1 MFSLHALIF
10 NATET
15 EKAMKVLVI
24 NAGSSS
30 LKYQLIETD
39 TESVLAKGV
48 CERIGMDGSTLNHTG
63 KAAVKLQAAMPTH
76 KEAIKLVLDA
86 LVNADYG
93 VISSMTEIAAVGHRV
108 LHSAEDFN
116 DSILI
121 TPETL
126 KIIESNIDLGPL
138 HMPPNIMGIKACR
151 EVMPNAPM
159 VAVFDTT
166 FHSTM
171 PDYAYMYG
179 IDYDDYKKYKVRK
192 YGFHGTSHAY
202 VSGRASA
209 LMGTDKIKT
218 VVCHLGNGASIS
230 AVKDGKCVDTS
241 MGLTPLE
248 GLIMGTRSGD
258 LDPAVI
264 EYLMGKKG
272 YDVHQ
277 MTDYLNKKC
286 GVLGVSGVSSDFRDL
301 EKAFNEGNQ
310 RAKLALD
317 MFSYRVKKYVGSY
330 AAAMGGLDCLVFTG
344 GIGEH
349 TVCVREAVCKD
360 MEFLGVVLD
369 KKLNADPPRDTEF
382 EISSK
387 KSKVKVYIIPT
398 NEELYIARET
408 LKHKDD

>member
-1 MFSLHALIF
+1 
-10 NATET
+10 
-15 EKAMKVLVI
+15 MKVLVI

-39 TESVLAKGV
+39 TEAVLAKGV
-48 CERIGMDGSTLNHTG
+48 CERIGMDGSLLNHNG
-63 KAAVKLQAAMPTH
+63 KTSVKIQAPMPTH

-86 LVNADYG
+86 LVNAEHG
-93 VISSMTEIAAVGHRV
+93 VISSMSEIAAVGHRV
-108 LHSAEDFN
+108 LHSAEDFS
-116 DSILI
+116 DSTII

-126 KIIESNIDLGPL
+126 KIIETNVDLGPL

-151 EVMPNAPM
+151 EVMPDAPM

-230 AVKDGKCVDTS
+230 AVKNGKCVDTS

-248 GLIMGTRSGD
+248 GLVMGTRSGD
-258 LDPAVI
+258 LDPAVL

-277 MTDYLNKKC
+277 MTEYLNKKC
-286 GVLGVSGVSSDFRDL
+286 GVYGVSGVSSDFRDL
-301 EKAFNEGNQ
+301 EAAVNDGNA

-317 MFSYRVKKYVGSY
+317 MFCYRVKKYVGSY

-349 TVCVREAVCKD
+349 TVCVRDAVCKD
-360 MEFLGVVLD
+360 MEFLGIQLD
-369 KKLNADPPRDTEF
+369 EKLNKNAPRDTEF
-382 EISSK
+382 EISAK
-387 KSKVKVYIIPT
+387 KSKVKVFIIPT

>member
-1 MFSLHALIF
+1 
-10 NATET
+10 
-15 EKAMKVLVI
+15 MKVLVI

-39 TESVLAKGV
+39 TEAVLAKGV
-48 CERIGMDGSTLNHTG
+48 CERIGTDGALLNHSG
-63 KAAVKLQAAMPTH
+63 KTSVKIQAPMPTH

-86 LVNADYG
+86 LVNAEHG
-93 VISSMTEIAAVGHRV
+93 VISSMSEIAAVGHRV

-116 DSILI
+116 DSTII

-126 KIIESNIDLGPL
+126 KIIETNIDLGPL

-151 EVMPNAPM
+151 EVMPDAPM

-230 AVKDGKCVDTS
+230 AVKNGKCVDTS

-248 GLIMGTRSGD
+248 GLVMGTRSGD
-258 LDPAVI
+258 LDPAVL

-272 YDVHQ
+272 YDVHR
-277 MTDYLNKKC
+277 MTEYLNKEC
-286 GVLGVSGVSSDFRDL
+286 GVKGISGVSSDFRDL
-301 EKAFNEGNQ
+301 EAAMENGNE
-310 RAKLALD
+310 RAKLAID

-360 MEFLGVVLD
+360 MEFLGVELD
-369 KKLNADPPRDTEF
+369 SKLNKNAPRDTEY

-387 KSKVKVYIIPT
+387 KSKVKVFIIPT

>member
-1 MFSLHALIF
+1 
-10 NATET
+10 
-15 EKAMKVLVI
+15 MKILVI

-30 LKYQLIETD
+30 LKYQLIEI
-39 TESVLAKGV
+39 ENQKVLAKGV
-48 CERIGMDGSTLNHTG
+48 CERIGIDGSVLNHTG
-63 KAAVKLQAAMPTH
+63 SEKVEIKEPMPTH

-86 LVNADYG
+86 LINPKYG
-93 VISSMTEIAAVGHRV
+93 VIKDMSEIAAVGHRV
-108 LHSAEDFN
+108 LHAGENFK
-116 DSILI
+116 DSVLV

-126 KIIESNIDLGPL
+126 KLIETNTDLGPL
-138 HMPPNIMGIKACR
+138 HMPANIMGSKACQ

-166 FHSTM
+166 FHATM
-171 PDYAYMYG
+171 PEYAYMYG
-179 IDYDDYKKYKVRK
+179 IAYDDYKKYKVRK

-202 VSGRASA
+202 VSGRASE

-218 VVCHLGNGASIS
+218 LVCHLGNGASVS

-248 GLIMGTRSGD
+248 GLIMGTRCGD
-258 LDPAVI
+258 IDPAVL

-272 YDVHQ
+272 YDVHE
-277 MTDYLNKKC
+277 MTNYLNKQC
-286 GVLGVSGVSSDFRDL
+286 GVLGVSGISSDFRDL
-301 EKAFNEGNQ
+301 EAASDKGNP
-310 RAKLALD
+310 RALLAID

-349 TVCVREAVCKD
+349 TVCVRERVCKD
-360 MEFLGVVLD
+360 MEFLGIKLD
-369 KKLNADPPRDTEF
+369 LKKNANPPRDEETL
-382 EISSK
+382 ISAK
-387 KSKVKVYIIPT
+387 DSKVKVYIIPT

-408 LKHKDD
+408 LKHKND

>member
-1 MFSLHALIF
+1 
-10 NATET
+10 
-15 EKAMKVLVI
+15 MKILVI

-39 TESVLAKGV
+39 TEAVLAKGV
-48 CERIGMDGSTLNHTG
+48 CERIGAAGSTLKHNG
-63 KAAVKLQAAMPTH
+63 KKPYEVESPMPTH
-76 KEAIKLVLDA
+76 KEATKLVLDA
-86 LVNADYG
+86 LVDPEYG
-93 VISSMTEIAAVGHRV
+93 VISSMDEISAVGHRV
-108 LHSAEDFN
+108 LHSGEDFN
-116 DSILI
+116 DSTLI
-121 TPETL
+121 TESTL
-126 KIIESNIDLGPL
+126 KTIEGNVDLGPL
-138 HMPPNIMGIKACR
+138 HMPANIMGIRACR

-179 IDYDDYKKYKVRK
+179 IDYDDYKQYKVRK
-192 YGFHGTSHAY
+192 YGFHGSSHAY

-258 LDPAVI
+258 IDPAVI
-264 EYLMGKKG
+264 EFLMEKKNL
-272 YDVHQ
+272 DVHQ
-277 MTDYLNKKC
+277 MTNYLNKKC
-286 GVLGVSGVSSDFRDL
+286 GVLGISGVSSDFRDL
-301 EKAFNEGNQ
+301 EKANAEGNK

-349 TVCVREAVCKD
+349 TVCVREAVCSGL
-360 MEFLGVVLD
+360 EFLGVELD
-369 KKLNADPPRDTEF
+369 KKKNENPPRDTEV
-382 EISSK
+382 EIGTK
-387 KSKVKVYIIPT
+387 KSKVKIFIIPT

>member
-1 MFSLHALIF
+1 
-10 NATET
+10 
-15 EKAMKVLVI
+15 MKVLVI

-39 TESVLAKGV
+39 TEAVLAKGV
-48 CERIGMDGSTLNHTG
+48 CERIGTDGALLNHSG
-63 KAAVKLQAAMPTH
+63 KTSVKIQAPMPTH

-86 LVNADYG
+86 LVNAEHG
-93 VISSMTEIAAVGHRV
+93 VISSMSEIAAVGHRV

-116 DSILI
+116 DSTII

-126 KIIESNIDLGPL
+126 KIIETNIDLGPL

-151 EVMPNAPM
+151 EVMPDAPM

-230 AVKDGKCVDTS
+230 AVKNGKCVDTS

-248 GLIMGTRSGD
+248 GLVMGTRSGD
-258 LDPAVI
+258 LDPAVL

-272 YDVHQ
+272 YDVHR
-277 MTDYLNKKC
+277 MTEYLNKEC
-286 GVLGVSGVSSDFRDL
+286 GVKGISGVSSDFRDL
-301 EKAFNEGNQ
+301 EAAMENGNE
-310 RAKLALD
+310 RAKLAID

-330 AAAMGGLDCLVFTG
+330 SAAMGGLDCLVFTG

-360 MEFLGVVLD
+360 MEFLGVELD
-369 KKLNADPPRDTEF
+369 SKLNKNAPRDTEY

-387 KSKVKVYIIPT
+387 KSKVKVFIIPT

>member
-1 MFSLHALIF
+1 
-10 NATET
+10 
-15 EKAMKVLVI
+15 MKVLVI

-30 LKYQLIETD
+30 LKFQLIETD
-39 TESVLAKGV
+39 TEAVLAKGV
-48 CERIGMDGSTLNHTG
+48 CERIGIDGSTL
-63 KAAVKLQAAMPTH
+63 KASAKTSVKIDSPMPTH
-76 KEAIKLVLDA
+76 REAIKLVLDM
-86 LVNADYG
+86 LVDPVNG
-93 VISSMTEIAAVGHRV
+93 VISSMSEIAAVGHRV
-108 LHSAEDFN
+108 LHSAEDFS
-116 DSILI
+116 DSTLI

-126 KIIESNIDLGPL
+126 KIIESNVDLGPL
-138 HMPPNIMGIKACR
+138 HMPPNIIGIKACR
-151 EVMPNAPM
+151 EVMPDVPM

-171 PDYAYMYG
+171 PDYAYMYA

-209 LMGTDKIKT
+209 LCGTDKIKT
-218 VVCHLGNGASIS
+218 VVCHLGNGASVS
-230 AVKDGKCVDTS
+230 AVKNGKCVDTS

-248 GLIMGTRSGD
+248 GLVMGTRCGD
-258 LDPAVI
+258 IDPAVI
-264 EYLMGKKG
+264 EYLMAKKG
-272 YDVHQ
+272 LDVHQ

-301 EKAFNEGNQ
+301 EAAFEAGNA
-310 RAKLALD
+310 RAKLAVD
-317 MFSYRVKKYVGSY
+317 MFSYRVKKYVGAY

-349 TVCVREAVCKD
+349 TVCVREAVCRD
-360 MEFLGVVLD
+360 MGFLGIVLD
-369 KKLNADPPRDTEF
+369 EKKNAAPPRDAEV
-382 EISSK
+382 EIGAKSSK
-387 KSKVKVYIIPT
+387 VRIFIIPT

>member
-1 MFSLHALIF
+1 MPPSESAVICVVGG
-10 NATET
+10 N
-15 EKAMKVLVI
+15 MKILVI

-30 LKYQLIETD
+30 LKYQLIQTETQ
-39 TESVLAKGV
+39 EVLAKGV
-48 CERIGMDGSTLNHTG
+48 CERIGTEGAVLNHTG
-63 KAAVKLQAAMPTH
+63 KNAVKIQGKMPTH
-76 KEAIKLVLDA
+76 KEAIKYVLDA
-86 LVNADYG
+86 LVDSDHG
-93 VISSMTEIAAVGHRV
+93 VLSDMSEIAAVGHRV
-108 LHSAEDFN
+108 LHAGENFK
-116 DSILI
+116 DSVLI

-126 KIIESNIDLGPL
+126 KLIETNTDLGPL
-138 HMPPNIMGIKACR
+138 HMPANIMGIKACR
-151 EVMPNAPM
+151 EVMPDAPM

-171 PDYAYMYG
+171 PEYAYMYG
-179 IDYDDYKKYKVRK
+179 IDYDDYKNYKVRK

-230 AVKDGKCVDTS
+230 AVKNGKCVDTS

-248 GLIMGTRSGD
+248 GLIMGTRCGD
-258 LDPAVI
+258 IDAAAI
-264 EYLMGKKG
+264 EFLMAKKG

-277 MTDYLNKKC
+277 MTDYLNKRC
-286 GVLGVSGVSSDFRDL
+286 GVLGISGVSSDFRDL
-301 EKAFNEGNQ
+301 EAAADKNNS
-310 RAKLALD
+310 RAMLALD

-330 AAAMGGLDCLVFTG
+330 AAAMGGIDCLVFTG

-349 TVCVREAVCKD
+349 TVCVREAVCEN
-360 MEFLGVVLD
+360 MGFLGIDLD
-369 KKLNADPPRDTEF
+369 KTKNADPPRDKEIL
-382 EISSK
+382 ISSD
-387 KSKVKVYIIPT
+387 KSAVKVYIIPT